1 MLDIIEYRIA
11 RKLAEHHHYPY
22 GQEIYIS
29 ILKKFSHFPLNLSDL
44 EMRKEGKTI
53 TFLALVISECFKQE
67 KSDFQSFYK
76 NVLNTLKNSPV
87 AKLRPNLS
95 VETFLGCILYYYHP
109 VDIKNMLSSV
119 QVDDIFN
126 DKEKYEYEIKKK
138 TVLLYAL

>member
-1 MLDIIEYRIA
+1 
-11 RKLAEHHHYPY
+11 
-22 GQEIYIS
+22 
-29 ILKKFSHFPLNLSDL
+29 
-44 EMRKEGKTI
+44 MRKEGKTI

-119 QVDDIFN
+119 QIDDIFN